1 MLLAMLE
8 GAVNAD
14 AINWLCLRNWVKIR
28 QRVGLDDGFVRVGQ
42 VRTRRVGIQAPTIFA
57 HLSGALT
64 TRCTPLGG
72 ALRATTGTER
82 DDASDAAQDALGCGA
97 SNVIPQGR
105 QIDSDDC

>member
-1 MLLAMLE
+1 M
-8 GAVNAD
+8 
-14 AINWLCLRNWVKIR
+14 
-28 QRVGLDDGFVRVGQ
+28 
-42 VRTRRVGIQAPTIFA
+42 
-57 HLSGALT
+57 

-72 ALRATTGTER
+72 ALRAMTGTER